1 MSKRNLHFSL
11 ACLALLVLFN
21 GFVCYTTDWAS
32 PAWLYYLRMLALG
45 NVLAGAGLLYLKLLY
60 DRLRRRHFRLQG
72 RLESLQIVSDQRD
85 LGTRVLEVL
94 SELSTSFLEKMELT
108 PLFDRMSDAV
118 REILHVDVVAIELL
132 PGEAEEEQVRF
143 LKGTGDLELDPQL
156 YNDVAFRGKSV
167 LVNNIAEH
175 PRYAALHD
183 QGLTAMVLAPF
194 HLRRRIIGFIGA
206 FQRRARDFTSQEL
219 TTLSTFAAHAGL
231 IIESARL
238 LQAVRRLSLDNGGAD
253 VSDLR
258 DLKTRLAFERELAD
272 REMDVARRIQ
282 TGLLPHALPR
292 LQGIELEAV
301 SRPAKEVGGD
311 YYDILDLGD
320 DRWGIAIAD
329 VSGKGVPAALVMV
342 MSRTLLRAAGRVLA
356 GPKEVLQHLNR
367 ILFRETDPEIY
378 VSMFYAVWD
387 RRAGTLTYASAG
399 HIPPLHY
406 RARSRACESLHR
418 GGIALGADEK
428 GGDTIQQHVWKGE
441 PDDVLLLFTD
451 GATDADN
458 ADGAAFGSE
467 RLQAAV
473 SRQAASRRILPG
485 IVSRIDDFCQGR
497 PQRDDIT
504 LVTLRRT
511 PDKLS

>member
-1 MSKRNLHFSL
+1 VSKRNIHFSL
-11 ACLALLVLFN
+11 ACLTLLVLFN
-21 GFVCYTTDWAS
+21 GFVFYATDWAS
-32 PAWLYYLRMLALG
+32 PAWLHYLRRLAVG
-45 NVLAGAGLLYLKLLY
+45 NVLVGVGLLYLKLLY
-60 DRLRRRHFRLQG
+60 DRLWSRYFRLQG
-72 RLESLQIVSDQRD
+72 RLETLQMVSDHRD
-85 LGTRVLEVL
+85 LDARVLEVL
-94 SELSTSFLEKMELT
+94 TELSASFLEKVELM

-118 REILHVDVVAIELL
+118 RQILNVDVVAIELL

-143 LKGTGDLELDPQL
+143 LKGTGELELDSEL

-167 LVNNIAEH
+167 LVNHLAER
-175 PRYAALHD
+175 PRYAALRR

-194 HLRRRIIGFIGA
+194 HLRQRIIGFIGA
-206 FQRRARDFTSQEL
+206 FQRHAHGFSSQDL
-219 TTLSTFAAHAGL
+219 TTLSTFATHAGL

-238 LQAVRRLSLDNGGAD
+238 LQAVRRLSLGDGGED

-282 TGLLPHALPR
+282 TGLLPQALPR
-292 LQGIELEAV
+292 LKGIELEAV

-311 YYDILDLGD
+311 YYDILDLGE
-320 DRWGIAIAD
+320 DRWGLAIAD

-342 MSRTLLRAAGRVLA
+342 MSRTLLHATGRVL
-356 GPKEVLQHLNR
+356 GEPKDVLQHLNR
-367 ILFRETDPEIY
+367 VLFRETDPEIY

-387 RRAGTLTYASAG
+387 CRAGTLTYASAG
-399 HIPPLHY
+399 HTPPLHY
-406 RARSRACESLHR
+406 RAGTRTCEPLGR

-428 GGDTIQQHVWKGE
+428 GGDAIQQHVWEGE

-458 ADGAAFGSE
+458 ADGGAFGLE

-473 SRQAASRRILPG
+473 SGQAALRRILPG
-485 IVSRIDDFCQGR
+485 VVSRIDDFCGGQ

-504 LVTLRRT
+504 LVTVRRT
-511 PDKLS
+511 TDKLS